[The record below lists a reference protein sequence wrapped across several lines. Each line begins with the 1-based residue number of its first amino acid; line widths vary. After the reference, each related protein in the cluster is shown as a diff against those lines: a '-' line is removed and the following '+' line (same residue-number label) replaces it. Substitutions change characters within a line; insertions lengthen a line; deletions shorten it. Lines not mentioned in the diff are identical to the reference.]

1 RGVGALFAFEQ
12 LFERCELLGLGEA
25 NGRIN
30 LLGQARLLSGC
41 AKTAVVRQHFGIEIV
56 GLGAI
61 GPGRHHLAQHAFGLR
76 VVTGSHL
83 GLHRFDSRQCKSR
96 YGPQHQYRQRNKSFH
111 NIQGPWP
118 GELIDRRYMVPA
130 VTKTRPR
137 RQPFGHWPVPW
148 VTPELWQRRRHIVAA
163 ALAATPPKIV
173 AVFAASDVFDAGRLL
188 YTAAPYK
195 DSHENRSETQ
205 GTAAPLLGQAV
216 LLCFVSA
223 VFTLVVAVGYG
234 ILTSFGRWLALD

>member
-1 RGVGALFAFEQ
+1 
-12 LFERCELLGLGEA
+12 
-25 NGRIN
+25 
-30 LLGQARLLSGC
+30 
-41 AKTAVVRQHFGIEIV
+41 
-56 GLGAI
+56 
-61 GPGRHHLAQHAFGLR
+61 
-76 VVTGSHL
+76 
-83 GLHRFDSRQCKSR
+83 
-96 YGPQHQYRQRNKSFH
+96 
-111 NIQGPWP
+111 
-118 GELIDRRYMVPA
+118 M
-130 VTKTRPR
+130 
-137 RQPFGHWPVPW
+137 PW

-234 ILTSFGRWLALD
+234 ILTSFGRWLALGISAFLPSTYAWEAAVLMGIGVALFNTTGDSVELDCDQGRKSHSAVTYGLALATTALFALVLERISHGTWLQPYFQTWGGAAVVGAFLVTNLVAIRWHRNSLLSKPRQ